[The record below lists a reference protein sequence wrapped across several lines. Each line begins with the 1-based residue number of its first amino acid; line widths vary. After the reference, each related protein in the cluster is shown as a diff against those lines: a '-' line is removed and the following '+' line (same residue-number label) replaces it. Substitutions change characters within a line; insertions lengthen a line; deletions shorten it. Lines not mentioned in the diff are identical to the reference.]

1 MINVDLKNAQIKIE
15 DLLKY
20 QDQVTTIHQK
30 LEANIAN
37 EDEFCGWI
45 DMPLRYERDLD
56 YQA

>member
-37 EDEFCGWI
+37 EDEFCG
-45 DMPLRYERDLD
+45 
-56 YQA
+56 